1 MARNRP
7 APLCPGESVKT
18 PPTFR
23 PGGHVPSCVD
33 PCSISGFTSPVH
45 TTSANSTRQDLTGIS
60 LANTGPGRMFPGAG
74 GGTWCTQQD
83 NGAATPRPTGP
94 VFLPVTQNLP
104 GCWNIQ
110 KPLGLPAGP
119 VVKNLPADAGD
130 MGSIPGPGRFH
141 TPWDG

>member
-1 MARNRP
+1 MKDNKGQNPSQNLLSSACPIRP
-7 APLCPGESVKT
+7 HGLCQ
-18 PPTFR
+18 
-23 PGGHVPSCVD
+23 
-33 PCSISGFTSPVH
+33 
-45 TTSANSTRQDLTGIS
+45 STRQDLTGIS
-60 LANTGPGRMFPGAG
+60 LTNTGSGRMFPGGG
-74 GGTWCTQQD
+74 GGTWCPQQD
-83 NGAATPRPTGP
+83 SAATTPRPTGP

-130 MGSIPGPGRFH
+130 TGSIPGPGRFH